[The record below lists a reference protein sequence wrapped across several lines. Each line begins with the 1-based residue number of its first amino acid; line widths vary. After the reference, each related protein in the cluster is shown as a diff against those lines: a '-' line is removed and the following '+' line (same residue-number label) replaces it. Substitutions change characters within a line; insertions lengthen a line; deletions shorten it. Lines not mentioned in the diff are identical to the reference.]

1 MSTQTF
7 KKGVLASSIAMILA
21 GASSQAIAA
30 EEAASQVSKEEVE
43 VIQVTGIR
51 GSMKEN
57 INAKR
62 FADSVVDVI
71 TAEDIGKFPD
81 KNVAD
86 SLARIT
92 GVSVSREFG
101 EGEKISIRGAGPKYN
116 RTLLNGQTV
125 GTADWFILDE
135 ANRSFNY
142 TLLPSVIVKTLEV
155 HKSPT
160 ATIDEGSIG
169 GTVILKTRRPLE
181 MDANTVSVALEAAY
195 SDTSEETD
203 PSMNAMYSWKNENES
218 LGFMVSAVRQDR
230 TVKREGFEVLSW
242 LDSEDENGEPRVV
255 AGNIGVP
262 QFNQDRERTT
272 FFATLQAAPTD
283 ELLIT
288 LNALDSEMDAKN
300 RNSNLL
306 TFSNATTDIANAT
319 LVGADGSVLA
329 TSNPTGRV
337 AYNYINRLSSTE
349 TSQLHLDVDYDADD
363 FSVNFEIGTT
373 SAKGGTYRET
383 SWEFNAME
391 AGYDYNLTGTPNVD
405 FGVDGAD
412 PSAFA
417 SGWVWGGEKPTTDDE
432 DFVQLDLEVPVDL
445 GIVTAIKTG
454 VKYRDAA
461 RTQDRKVYSWHAP
474 FTDGGDEGSYLG
486 HIISSCPT
494 LADCGLD
501 SVGTVNIDVAATGD
515 ITSQVGHNREMME
528 QIAFGGVNG
537 VDASY
542 AISQQLADIWDV
554 EEKHTAFYV
563 QADFAGDNFRGNFG
577 IRYVSTA
584 QTSYGYDWTE
594 SVPDATSFGFNTLN
608 GDWLYPATLDWVS
621 VDNDYSEVLPSF
633 NITYDVAED
642 QIIRFSASKVL
653 ARQNWADISS
663 SSNFGD
669 LEVEDPKG
677 QRGNPLLAP
686 TLANQIDLG
695 YEWYYGDASMIAAT
709 IFWKDIDTLTDSVEV
724 TESEFDQETET
735 FVDVD
740 YQQPVNGPGGSFA
753 GIELGLQHDFGGFGI
768 SANYTYTDLSA
779 DGVRDLSKPG
789 SGLIDGTSENMVN
802 FTGYYENDDFGAR
815 LMYNYRSDWYTGLAD
830 SGDELWTEGFGQ
842 LDASGTYNL
851 NENVS
856 FTLEAINLTDEEVVQ
871 YNTEKERVMSIY
883 ANGRRIVAGVRI
895 NF

>member
-21 GASSQAIAA
+21 GTSSQAMAA
-30 EEAASQVSKEEVE
+30 EEAASQVSKDEVE
-43 VIQVTGIR
+43 VIEVTGIR

-62 FADSVVDVI
+62 FADSVVDVV

-101 EGEKISIRGAGPKYN
+101 EGEQISIRGAGPKYN
-116 RTLLNGQTV
+116 RTLLNGQSV

-135 ANRSFNY
+135 ASRSFNY

-160 ATIDEGSIG
+160 AVIDEGSIG

-181 MDANTVSVALEAAY
+181 MDANTVSLALEAAY
-195 SDTSEETD
+195 SDASEETD
-203 PSMNAMYSWKNENES
+203 PSVNAMYSWKNEDETI
-218 LGFMVSAVRQDR
+218 GVMVSAVRQDR
-230 TVKREGFEVLSW
+230 TVQREGFEVLSW
-242 LDSEDENGEPRVV
+242 QENDGGVV
-255 AGNIGVP
+255 PGNIGVP
-262 QFNQDRERTT
+262 LFNQDRERTT

-288 LNALDSEMDAKN
+288 FNALNSEMDANNK
-300 RNSNLL
+300 NSNLL
-306 TFSNATTDIANAT
+306 TFSNAETDIANAT
-319 LVGADGSVLA
+319 KVGSDGAVLA
-329 TSNPTGRV
+329 TSNPTGNV
-337 AYNYINRLSSTE
+337 AYNYINRISSTE
-349 TSQLHLDVDYDADD
+349 TAQYHLDVDYEADD
-363 FSVNFEIGTT
+363 FSLNFEIGTT

-383 SWEFNAME
+383 SWEFVARE
-391 AGYDYNLTGTPNVD
+391 AGYDYDLTGTPNVD

-412 PSAFA
+412 ASAFVG
-417 SGWVWGGEKPTTDDE
+417 GWIWGGEKPTTDDE

-461 RTQDRKVYSWHAP
+461 RTQDRNVYSWHAP
-474 FTDGGDEGSYLG
+474 FTNGGDQDNYFA
-486 HIISSCPT
+486 HIFDSCPT
-494 LADCGLD
+494 LASCDLD
-501 SVGTVNIDVAATGD
+501 AVGTVNVDVAATGD
-515 ITSQVGHNREMME
+515 ITSQVGHNRAVME

-537 VDASY
+537 IDATY

-554 EEKHTAFYV
+554 EEQHTSFYV

-577 IRYVSTA
+577 VRYVSTD
-584 QTSYGYDWTE
+584 QTSYGYEFSNDSW
-594 SVPDATSFGFNTLN
+594 GFNTIN
-608 GDWLYPATLDWVS
+608 GDWLAPSTLNWVS
-621 VDNDYSEVLPSF
+621 VDNDYSEVLPSL
-633 NITYDVAED
+633 NVTYDLAED
-642 QIIRFSASKVL
+642 QMIRFSASKVMS
-653 ARQNWADISS
+653 RQNWADISS
-663 SSNFGD
+663 SSTYGSLNG
-669 LEVEDPKG
+669 EDPQG
-677 QRGNPLLAP
+677 TRGNPYLDP

-695 YEWYYGDASMIAAT
+695 YEWYYGEASMFAAT
-709 IFWKDIDTLTDSVEV
+709 LFWKDIDSLRGSIAI
-724 TESEFDQETET
+724 TEPVLNEETGQL
-735 FVDVD
+735 VDVD
-740 YQQPVNGPGGSFA
+740 FNQPVNGPGGTIS
-753 GIELGLQHDFGGFGI
+753 GIELGLQHDFGDFGF
-768 SANYTYTDLSA
+768 SANYTYTNLSA
-779 DGVRDLSKPG
+779 DGERDITKPG
-789 SGLIDGTSENMVN
+789 SGLIDGTSENMAN
-802 FTGYYENDDFGAR
+802 LTAYYENDDFGAR
-815 LMYNYRSDWYTGLAD
+815 LMYNYRSDWYTGLHFN
-830 SGDELWTEGFGQ
+830 GDELWTEGFGQ

-851 NENVS
+851 NENIS

-871 YNTEKERVMSIY
+871 YNTEKDRVMSIY